1 MWTGI
6 LLGLVGLIFVLSILK
21 ISVDVRRRK
30 SGGFVVKESV
40 ALLAIIAILFV
51 ADIHCAKE
59 KKAEKEGTKE
69 AAGQQ
74 LTAEQRWKNNLLAQL
89 QDYLGD
95 ITKTDKAQLMYY
107 LEQGEQYRRK
117 KEYAEALDLFE
128 QALGLE
134 ISDQERLPFFVL
146 MGNCEM
152 HLDEYTPAANY
163 YFQAERIGKQI
174 QNDSALAVVYSN
186 LALVYR
192 LEDDPAAA
200 LESYH
205 NLLAVVRKLG
215 DKSGE
220 KNALSNIGFIY
231 QMQGETDSASYYH
244 QKSLEIL
251 APLTGA
257 MAQAAQLNNLAL
269 TCKSKGMPDSALVL
283 YDQALQLFRKIGNKW
298 DEAVVLA
305 NIGIIYQDK
314 NDLVKAK
321 EYYQSAFVIDS
332 TIGNTIGQAGDL
344 NNLGSVSE
352 QGGDLLTAKQFYQR
366 SLSIFEQIAA
376 KGEIEFVRQ
385 NIQRVDSLMAE

>member
-6 LLGLVGLIFVLSILK
+6 LLVLVGLIFVLSILK
-21 ISVDVRRRK
+21 IFVHLRRNK
-30 SGGFVVKESV
+30 PGGFVVKESM
-40 ALLAIIAILFV
+40 ALLAIIAVLLV
-51 ADIHCAKE
+51 ADIQCTKE
-59 KKAEKEGTKE
+59 KKAETEATGE
-69 AAGQQ
+69 AAGEQ
-74 LTAEQRWKNNLLAQL
+74 LTAEQRWKNNLLSQL

-95 ITKTDKAQLMYY
+95 ITKTDKAQLLFY
-107 LEQGEQYRRK
+107 LEQGEQYRKK

-134 ISDQERLPFFVL
+134 ISDGERLPFFVL
-146 MGNCEM
+146 MGNCEA
-152 HLDEYTPAANY
+152 HLGEYTPAVNY
-163 YFQAERIGKQI
+163 YFQAERISKETQK
-174 QNDSALAVVYSN
+174 DSALAVVYSN
-186 LALVYR
+186 LALVHR
-192 LEDDPAAA
+192 LEDDPGAA

-231 QMQGETDSASYYH
+231 QTRGETDSASYYH

-269 TCKSKGMPDSALVL
+269 ACKSKGMPDSALVL
-283 YDQALQLFRKIGNKW
+283 YHQALQLFQRIGNKW
-298 DEAVVLA
+298 DEAGVLA
-305 NIGIIYQDK
+305 NIGIIFQDK
-314 NDLVKAK
+314 NDLAKAK
-321 EYYQSAFVIDS
+321 EYYQNAFAIDS
-332 TIGNTIGQAGDL
+332 TIGNTMGQAGDL

-352 QGGDLLTAKQFYQR
+352 QGKDLPAAKQFYQR
-366 SLSIFEQIAA
+366 SLSLFEQMAA

-385 NIQRVDSLMAE
+385 NIYRVDSLMAE